1 MNEQAL
7 CRADETSM
15 PTQGSTSQALLDRV
29 RLGSEDDQRLLIALY
44 SPLVLNRYIKKDVV
58 SNIEDRKDIT
68 NRVFMTVFR
77 KIEGD
82 GFIRQGR
89 GAFRRWLK
97 TITRNKVGDFI
108 RRKSR
113 KEAREKNLTG
123 PWNGFADVSI
133 EDEEESPNDE
143 MDRALLVRQAMELVR
158 EDFEPESYE
167 MARRQLLE
175 GFSAADAGADWGK
188 TPNAAC
194 VAKSRVKRRLHEVL
208 ARFEIWD
215 AGENRA
221 ECRPGD

>member
-7 CRADETSM
+7 DKIDETSM
-15 PTQGSTSQALLDRV
+15 PTQGSTSQTLLDRV

-44 SPLVLNRYIKKDVV
+44 SPLVLHRYINKDVV
-58 SNIEDRKDIT
+58 SSIEDRKDIM
-68 NRVFMTVFR
+68 NRVFTAVFR
-77 KIEGD
+77 RIESD
-82 GFIRQGR
+82 GFMRQGR

-123 PWNGFADVSI
+123 PWNGFANIPI
-133 EDEEESPNDE
+133 EDDDESPNDE
-143 MDRALLVRQAMELVR
+143 MDRVLLVRQAMELVR
-158 EDFEPESYE
+158 EEFEPESYE

-194 VAKSRVKRRLHEVL
+194 VAKSRVKRRLHEIL

-215 AGENRA
+215 AGENPS
-221 ECRPGD
+221 E

>member
-7 CRADETSM
+7 GRTDETSM
-15 PTQGSTSQALLDRV
+15 PTQGSTSQPLLDRV

-44 SPLVLNRYIKKDVV
+44 SPLVLNHYINNDVV
-58 SNIEDRKDIT
+58 SNIEDREDIT
-68 NRVFMTVFR
+68 NRVFVTVFR
-77 KIEGD
+77 KIESD

-89 GAFRRWLK
+89 GAFRHWLK

-123 PWNGFADVSI
+123 PWNRFAVAAI
-133 EDEEESPNDE
+133 EDDEESPNDE

-158 EDFEPESYE
+158 AEFEPASYE
-167 MARRQLLE
+167 MARLQLLE
-175 GFSAADAGADWGK
+175 GSSAADAGPAWGK
-188 TPNAAC
+188 TANAAC
-194 VAKSRVKRRLHEVL
+194 VAKYRVKRRLHQIL

-215 AGENRA
+215 TVASPTE
-221 ECRPGD
+221 